1 MIEIYH
7 NPRCSKSRAGLKYL
21 EDKSVEFKVVKYLD
35 ENISFEEVR
44 NLIDKLQLR
53 PIELVRTKEK
63 EWIENY
69 RGKNLSDDEIISAM
83 VSFPKLIERPIVVN
97 GNKAVIAR
105 PTEIIETIL

>member
-21 EDKSVEFKVVKYLD
+21 EDHSVEFKVVRYLD

-44 NLIDKLQLR
+44 NLIDKLQLT

-63 EWIENY
+63 EWIDNY
-69 RGKNLSDDEIISAM
+69 KGKNLSDDEIISAM

-105 PTEIIETIL
+105 PAEIIEKIL